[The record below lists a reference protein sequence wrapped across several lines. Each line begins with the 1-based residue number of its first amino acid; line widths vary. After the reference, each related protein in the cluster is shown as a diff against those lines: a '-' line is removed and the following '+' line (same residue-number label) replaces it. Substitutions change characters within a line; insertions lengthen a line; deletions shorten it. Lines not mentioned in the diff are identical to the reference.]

1 MSAKNRWHET
11 GGRAMA
17 AAKAMNNLQQIPVQ
31 QRGGASVTE
40 DQFNRAKGTFIGL
53 FILLVTVWSTFL
65 ISAIFAL
72 RVNLD
77 SCENCP
83 EECACRSASPAWG

>member
-1 MSAKNRWHET
+1 MSAKNRWHES
-11 GGRAMA
+11 GGRAIA
-17 AAKAMNNLQQIPVQ
+17 AAKAVNNLQIPIRQAGV
-31 QRGGASVTE
+31 SE
-40 DQFNRAKGTFIGL
+40 EQFNRAKGTFIGL
-53 FILLVTVWSTFL
+53 FLLLVTVWSTFL

-83 EECACRSASPAWG
+83 EECACRSQAPAWG